1 MLRGNKR
8 LVVLLRTGE
17 DGPTGE
23 KGARRVT
30 MKGLLCILLGHD
42 ILQTSA
48 SHRVCLRCGQRGKRR
63 NLGHVVAWVE
73 SSVGAATVGASGER

>member
-1 MLRGNKR
+1 
-8 LVVLLRTGE
+8 
-17 DGPTGE
+17 
-23 KGARRVT
+23 